1 MAVASP
7 PDKLVIDPKS
17 IQGLKYFSAL
27 SSLLERLHDVGTAR
41 DKAGNR
47 DLFCDQYV
55 SLILLYFFNPTL
67 TSLRGIQAA
76 SQLQKVQKTL
86 GCRPTSLGSFSEA
99 SRVFDAESL
108 QPILAELAARLKPLA
123 VAGRSR
129 EAELLTGLTAV
140 DGTLLPALPKMF
152 WALWNYEHKKAA
164 KLHLH
169 FEVFSAAP
177 VRAEITAGQGCEKK
191 SLQRMLE
198 AGRFYVFDRGYE
210 KFQLFQDIVD
220 ANSSFVGSV
229 RGQMTWTVLHER
241 ELSDAAQ
248 QAGVVFDAEVNLGG
262 QKAEGVLTQP
272 YRVVVLERS
281 SSRPGEETRLVL
293 VTNRLDLE
301 AEMIALAYR
310 YRWQIELFFRWL
322 KCILGCKHLLS
333 TSQNGVALQVY
344 TALIASLLITL
355 WTGRKPT
362 KRTYEMLCLYFQG
375 WASLDELTAHL
386 NKLNALDQ
394 LDS

>member
-55 SLILLYFFNPTL
+55 SLMLLYFFNPTL
-67 TSLRGIQAA
+67 TSLRGLQAA

-241 ELSDAAQ
+241 ELSDEAR